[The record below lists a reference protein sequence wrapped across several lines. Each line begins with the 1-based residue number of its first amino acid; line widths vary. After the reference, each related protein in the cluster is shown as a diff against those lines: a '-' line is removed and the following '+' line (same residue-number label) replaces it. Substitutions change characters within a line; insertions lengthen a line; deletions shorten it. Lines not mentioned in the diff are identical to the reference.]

1 MNFNDHLDKQL
12 ISMLYPLS
20 INVITNPFP
29 RSYETPPKPT
39 PGFFLGISTLGPSL
53 NGVFNMRNMN
63 GGWDYYLT
71 SHMGMDQYLLI
82 PFLGG

>member
-53 NGVFNMRNMN
+53 NGVFNMNQ
-63 GGWDYYLT
+63 W
-71 SHMGMDQYLLI
+71 
-82 PFLGG
+82 PFQEPKLEVPTTYKAYIRPM